1 MHELIQLQMFLDTPH
16 NNDVQVLADM
26 IQTPANLRDRN
37 SRNGRRT
44 QKLEHGKDLA
54 DITKDFEQLSS
65 LYMVVYFCNED
76 WLECSGATVS
86 RPLMMSLYPF
96 FDTPC

>member
-1 MHELIQLQMFLDTPH
+1 MFLDTPH
-16 NNDVQVLADM
+16 DDDVQVRADM
-26 IQTPANLRDRN
+26 IQNSANLRDRN
-37 SRNGRRT
+37 SRNWRRT

-54 DITKDFEQLSS
+54 FITKDFQQLSS
-65 LYMVVYFCNED
+65 LYMIVYFCNEN

-86 RPLMMSLYPF
+86 RPLMMSLYHS